1 MIALS
6 DVGQCSAVGSGRSVW
21 VAAMDRKMSVAQL

>member
-6 DVGQCSAVGSGRSVW
+6 DVGQCSAVGSERSIW
-21 VAAMDRKMSVAQL
+21 VAGQDRKVSVAQL